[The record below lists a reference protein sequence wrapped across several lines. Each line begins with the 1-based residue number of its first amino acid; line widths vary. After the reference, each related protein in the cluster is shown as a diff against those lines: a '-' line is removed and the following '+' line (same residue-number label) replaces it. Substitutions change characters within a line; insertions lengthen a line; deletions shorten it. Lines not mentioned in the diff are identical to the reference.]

1 MGFFVFSCASVVH
14 HLAIQFARRVSHA
27 LHNPREASLHRRS
40 AKIQFRRN
48 VHLRELIHKV
58 KLRDTFVFPTKICLK
73 DNGFHILSHETTE
86 LRR

>member
-27 LHNPREASLHRRS
+27 LHNPREASLHRRP

-48 VHLRELIHKV
+48 VYLWKLIHKV
-58 KLRDTFVFPTKICLK
+58 ELCNLFVFPTKIRLMN
-73 DNGFHILSHETTE
+73 DLFHVPAHQSAK